1 MANDIRELFGYE
13 ASDTSDDA
21 DLLWRTKACPFVG
34 TWCTKL
40 NHNKSAV
47 YGTCS
52 VSSSHGNVV
61 ICPKRLYADDYAVLR
76 RVGSDAF
83 GTTNFL
89 TFPDYL
95 KMARGGKTEL
105 SVLGGVVVALG
116 QQSGKEVSIGNQMSM
131 DWVLVHVVG
140 GKISSYTGVEVQS
153 IDTTNNYR
161 ESWDYYREWRD
172 ARSMPSRAKP
182 PSKHG
187 YNWANVHKRLIPQ
200 LIRKGLIFS
209 RSERVSYGLSFVLP
223 EEVFLRFEDV
233 LGTGFATPTT
243 MAADVLTVYTYQ
255 LGAKGAAGTMR
266 PLVFKRKMHLMLA
279 EFAERSVTGPNLP
292 TGAALDGAVAGAMG
306 LQFVATVKGR

>member
-1 MANDIRELFGYE
+1 MANDIRELFGHE

-40 NHNKSAV
+40 NHDKSAV

-61 ICPKRLYADDYAVLR
+61 ICPKRLYADDYLVLK
-76 RVGSDAF
+76 RVGGDAF
-83 GTTNFL
+83 GSANFL

-95 KMARGGKTEL
+95 RVARGGKAAL
-105 SVLGGVVVALG
+105 SAPGGLVVALG

-131 DWVLVHVVG
+131 DWVLVHVVD
-140 GKISSYTGVEVQS
+140 GKISSYTGIEVQS

-161 ESWDYYREWRD
+161 DCWEYYREWRD
-172 ARSMPSRAKP
+172 SRSKPSRPKP
-182 PSKHG
+182 RSEHG

-209 RSERVSYGLSFVLP
+209 RSEKVDYGLSFVLP
-223 EEVFLRFEDV
+223 EEVFLHFEDI
-233 LGTGFATPTT
+233 LGTDFTVPERMG
-243 MAADVLTVYTYQ
+243 ADVLTVYTYQ
-255 LGAKGAAGTMR
+255 LGAQGAAGTIR
-266 PLVFKRKMHLMLA
+266 PLVPKRKLHLMLT
-279 EFAERSVTGPNLP
+279 EFAERFVSGPNLP

-306 LQFVATVKGR
+306 LQFVAVPKRR